1 MNQNSKTSED
11 SIDLKELFFSLIAQ
25 WKIIACC
32 VVLSLICALLYL
44 RITPDTYSVDA
55 MVQVEDSKGA
65 ASAALLGDLSKA
77 SGGLSQKSPADPE
90 IEILRSR
97 MVLGQVI
104 QNLNLD
110 INIKDNQSSLI
121 GKLVSQDQS
130 KLEYRH
136 DAVIYTNQNNNLIVK
151 QLSVP
156 EYYLDKPLKL
166 EFKDVNQFTLTY
178 KDEVVFNGLLNKKN
192 ILNTDK
198 GLWQVQLNTQG
209 NLKDHSYT
217 LTKLALPTAVNQFN
231 TIYGVAEKG
240 KMTGVIGLSYLG
252 QDPEHITQVLNSVLN
267 VYHEQNIERKS
278 LESKQTLAFLEK
290 QLPELRKQLEDSEIK
305 FNQFR
310 EKYKTVDVNAE
321 SELLLKQNIDLEK
334 LKIELQQKQAE
345 LSAKY
350 TNDHPLILQIDAQIT
365 EINKK
370 IADLNNRLTQLPETQ
385 RLYLQLYR
393 DVKVNTELYT
403 SLLNSY
409 QQLKIANAG
418 EIGNVRIIDT
428 AVEPVKPIKPK
439 KLIVLILSI
448 FVGGFIGVLIALLR
462 KMMRSGVNDSTQIEN
477 ELDLPVYA
485 TVPRSPIQ
493 ETRMSILKKKKSI
506 PILAVKSSDDIAI
519 ESLRSIRTAIH
530 FALTSAKNNI
540 IMIAGPSPE
549 VGKSFIST
557 NLATIF
563 AQGNKRVLLID
574 ADMRRGYMHKY
585 FDVEVKPGLSELL
598 SGQADLTQVLHKT
611 QVANLDVITRG
622 KSPANPSEML
632 SSTQFKDLL
641 EKFQTQYDHIIID
654 TPPVLAVT
662 DGIIISQYTGVNL
675 IVARYAKSHMKELEL
690 TVNRFEQAGVKV
702 NGFILNDIQ
711 RSSGGGYGYNYA
723 YTYKAQKED
732 LLKVFLKSRVK

>member
-44 RITPDTYSVDA
+44 RITPDTYAVDA

-65 ASAALLGDLSKA
+65 ASAALLGDLSKV

-90 IEILRSR
+90 IEILKSR

-104 QNLNLD
+104 HNLNLD
-110 INIKDNQSSLI
+110 IKIKDNQSGLI
-121 GKLVSQDQS
+121 DKLISQDKS
-130 KLEYRH
+130 KIEYRH
-136 DAVIYTNQNNNLIVK
+136 ESVVYNNLNASLIIQEFK
-151 QLSVP
+151 VP
-156 EYYLDKPLKL
+156 EYYFDKPLKL
-166 EFKDVNQFTLTY
+166 EFKDTNQFTLMY
-178 KDEVVFNGLLNKKN
+178 KDQVVFNGQLNKKN
-192 ILNTDK
+192 ILNSNK
-198 GLWQVQLNTQG
+198 GLWQVQINAQG
-209 NLKDHSYT
+209 NLKDQSYT
-217 LTKLALPTAVNQFN
+217 LTKLALLTAVNQFN
-231 TIYGVAEKG
+231 SIYSVNEKG

-252 QDPEHITQVLNSVLN
+252 KDPEHITQVLNNVLN

-278 LESKQTLAFLEK
+278 LESKQTLAFLER

-350 TNDHPLILQIDAQIT
+350 TNDHPLIRQIDAQIT
-365 EINKK
+365 DINKK

-428 AVEPVKPIKPK
+428 AVEPVKPVKPK

-462 KMMRSGVNDSTQIEN
+462 NMMRSGVNDSTQIEN

-563 AQGNKRVLLID
+563 AQSNKRVLLID

-585 FDVEVKPGLSELL
+585 FDVDVKPGLSELL
-598 SGQADLTQVLHKT
+598 SGQADLQKVLHKT
-611 QVANLDVITRG
+611 QVTNLDVITRG
-622 KSPANPSEML
+622 KSPTNPSEML

-723 YTYKAQKED
+723 YAYKAQKED
-732 LLKVFLKSRVK
+732 

>member
-44 RITPDTYSVDA
+44 RITPDIYAVDA

-65 ASAALLGDLSKA
+65 ASAALLGDLSKV
-77 SGGLSQKSPADPE
+77 SGGLTQKSPADPE

-104 QNLNLD
+104 HNLNLD
-110 INIKDNQSSLI
+110 IKIKDNQSGLI
-121 GKLVSQDQS
+121 DKLISQDKS
-130 KLEYRH
+130 KIEYRH
-136 DAVIYTNQNNNLIVK
+136 ESVVYNNLNASLIIQEFK
-151 QLSVP
+151 VP

-252 QDPEHITQVLNSVLN
+252 QDPEHITQVLNNVLN

-540 IMIAGPSPE
+540 IMITGPSPE

-563 AQGNKRVLLID
+563 AQSNKRVLLID

-585 FDVEVKPGLSELL
+585 FDVDVKPGLSELL
-598 SGQADLTQVLHKT
+598 SGQADLQKVLHKT
-611 QVANLDVITRG
+611 QVTNLDVITRG
-622 KSPANPSEML
+622 KSPTNPSEML

-723 YTYKAQKED
+723 YAYKAQKED
-732 LLKVFLKSRVK
+732 